1 MESYR
6 RSEVGLTEMSGS
18 IFPDVIRSN
27 YSKLKIV
34 MEAWW
39 THSYGCFLDKTNLYM
54 LNIKGLEI
62 LIQRIPYKNLVG

>member
-6 RSEVGLTEMSGS
+6 RSEVGLTEMPGS
-18 IFPDVIRSN
+18 VFPDVIN
-27 YSKLKIV
+27 HSKLKIV

-54 LNIKGLEI
+54 HNIKGLEI
-62 LIQRIPYKNLVG
+62 LI